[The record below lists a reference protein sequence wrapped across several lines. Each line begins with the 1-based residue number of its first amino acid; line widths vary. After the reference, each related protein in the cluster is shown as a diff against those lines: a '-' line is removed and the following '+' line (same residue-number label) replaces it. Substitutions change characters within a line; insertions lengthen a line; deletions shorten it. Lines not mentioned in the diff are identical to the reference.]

1 MYTIDIDNGMFYEYN
16 IKYRRDVT
24 VLRKILIFCL
34 SILLIFSFTACS
46 PVDEDYGVVS
56 SVSSEDNAE
65 HIDVGDTKIMS
76 SDRVMS
82 KYFDISLFDEEN
94 YSNIYLG
101 NKFDIDAIFGDFKF
115 EVPVKIEQ
123 LKEDGWRLAE
133 GNKYDENSL
142 VFAYETIDA
151 TITNDQGNVI
161 AVQFYN
167 SSRSSVKLSKCYIV
181 KYKIENYF
189 YKNVESYAEFNING
203 ITNTMAITDVINT
216 LGTPSHF
223 YKVSENSYYLDYFIS
238 RRDRRN
244 GITVYL
250 DPIEDLVTAVEF
262 SYYK

>member
-1 MYTIDIDNGMFYEYN
+1 M
-16 IKYRRDVT
+16 
-24 VLRKILIFCL
+24 RKIGYF
-34 SILLIFSFTACS
+34 LLAVLMVISVCACS
-46 PVDEDYGVVS
+46 PVDDDYGV
-56 SVSSEDNAE
+56 SSEALPDEAE

-94 YSNIYLG
+94 YSDIYLG
-101 NKFDIDAIFGDFKF
+101 KKFEIDAVFGDFNL
-115 EVPVKIEQ
+115 EVPVKISRLEEQ
-123 LKEDGWRLAE
+123 GWRLAD
-133 GNKYDENSL
+133 GNEYDKNSL

-151 TITNDQGNVI
+151 TITNDVGHII
-161 AVQFYN
+161 AIQFYN
-167 SSRSSVKLSKCYIV
+167 SSRSSVKLSECYVV

-189 YKNVESYAEFNING
+189 YKNIENWTEFNVNG

-223 YKVSENSYYLDYFIS
+223 YKVSDNNYYLDYFITKK
-238 RRDRRN
+238 DRRN